1 MSGLIQYIK
10 IARIDKNG
18 IDNTTA
24 LETLSTLVLPSGSS
38 FTEYKI
44 LSKTRYQNYFLYY
57 VQPPDRN
64 NIPNEITSSLN
75 YDLTGSLGGTTLFD
89 LGVGG
94 VAFPIPT
101 TTATGSSSSFL
112 YNSSQQKI
120 QLLTYPQKDLHLKT
134 NSFFVTSSDN
144 GVFVELYRADS
155 SLSPSSIVR
164 LTNNTQIN
172 AGGFKGPFTREATI
186 TGSLTGDV
194 FFLGATANSFP
205 ISGGPFIKV
214 GVVDGSKLEPMNLF
228 VTSSAATGDALR
240 TIIEP
245 NFTSKFFD
253 EDCDVLQ
260 NNATQGIPNN
270 LLQKVDY
277 STDAM
282 NPVNFEALISGT
294 AETVDIPQSHFEIS
308 SILNP
313 TYNKSI
319 VQSDDVN
326 LFKYYRIPKLTDFGD
341 PINAGNIGQT
351 PSVSS
356 LDTTIYEFEWGGGT
370 SPLILGYGAVK
381 MGRLLS
387 VSSPEQISTIN
398 PSDGLRD
405 EIITVSHVPS
415 SEWTNYGLTGSFTQS
430 RGNYY
435 QILNGNNPVNSRISM
450 YQYGTTAGTTPVL
463 PNTTKIATTEFGV
476 PLIANFMA
484 TSSQIG
490 VPGVYGNLTNGNDF
504 FTLKHNQPLSIVKEG
519 YVPGATIPI
528 TSSNPTGSSVANS
541 ILPSLNKGERWF
553 VTFYRNFEVGF
564 ENQNLNPYIPTVY
577 SQTDGNGNFV
587 NALASRG
594 VYEIKGI
601 YEDSP
606 TAGAA
611 RFYVHPKIEEFS
623 FIGGG
628 EFTLGFLM
636 WKARAAGNN
645 EFVIVQDEV
654 SGGVS
659 NGAFTSEFVPDYI
672 TENFEE
678 ITKEYGSNQTG

>member
-1 MSGLIQYIK
+1 MSGRIQYIK

-18 IDNTTA
+18 TDNTTA
-24 LETLSTLVLPSGSS
+24 LETLSTLVLPSGSN

-44 LSKTRYQNYFLYY
+44 LSKTRYRNYFLYY

-75 YDLTGSLGGTTLFD
+75 YNFTGSLAGSIVSFGTGIKKVAIVPMVSSEGTHANFYNPNNDRVEFNTLSQKNIHVKAIF
-89 LGVGG
+89 
-94 VAFPIPT
+94 
-101 TTATGSSSSFL
+101 TASIESRNGS
-112 YNSSQQKI
+112 I
-120 QLLTYPQKDLHLKT
+120 
-134 NSFFVTSSDN
+134 
-144 GVFVELYRADS
+144 ELYQAD
-155 SLSPSSIVR
+155 PT
-164 LTNNTQIN
+164 LTNITQLTTPVTLLI
-172 AGGFKGPFTREATI
+172 GTRRGIREASI
-186 TGSLTGDV
+186 PKANIKPGDV
-194 FFLGATANSFP
+194 FFLGVNNQANNAPYITASFSDTTLN
-205 ISGGPFIKV
+205 I
-214 GVVDGSKLEPMNLF
+214 
-228 VTSSAATGDALR
+228 TSSAATGDALQ

-245 NFTSKFFD
+245 NFTSKFFN

-260 NNATQGIPNN
+260 NNATRGIPNN

-326 LFKYYRIPKLTDFGD
+326 LFRYYRTPKLTDFGN
-341 PINAGNIGQT
+341 PINIGNIGQT

-356 LDTTIYEFEWGGGT
+356 LDTTIYEFEWGGST
-370 SPLILGYGAVK
+370 APLILGYGAVK

-405 EIITVSHVPS
+405 ELITVSHIPS
-415 SEWTNYGLTGSFTQS
+415 SEWANYGLTGSFSQS

-435 QILNGNNPVNSRISM
+435 EVLNGNNPVNNRISM
-450 YQYGTTAGTTPVL
+450 YQYGTTAGTNPVL

-476 PLIANFMA
+476 PLLPNFMA
-484 TSSQIG
+484 TSSQG
-490 VPGVYGNLTNGNDF
+490 STSGTYGNLLTGNF

-528 TSSNPTGSSVANS
+528 TSSSPTGSSVANS

-577 SQTDGNGNFV
+577 SQTDSNGNFV

-601 YEDSP
+601 KEN
-606 TAGAA
+606 TGTGRAN
-611 RFYVHPKIEEFS
+611 FYVYPPIEEFAS
-623 FIGGG
+623 IGGG
-628 EFTLGFLM
+628 EDHFLGFLM
-636 WKARAAGNN
+636 WKARAAGKN